1 MVREQ
6 RIAAVGGSVGLS
18 TPARGVL
25 VLGRLG
31 RHIQRAATPHWRI
44 LGASA
49 LTRSPRSS
57 KVAVTCLCAMQYEI
71 CREFVQTTTYG
82 DGVNILSDT

>member
-6 RIAAVGGSVGLS
+6 RVAAVSGSVGLS

-31 RHIQRAATPHWRI
+31 RHIQRATTPHWRI
-44 LGASA
+44 SNRASA
-49 LTRSPRSS
+49 L
-57 KVAVTCLCAMQYEI
+57 
-71 CREFVQTTTYG
+71 
-82 DGVNILSDT
+82 